1 VKEGAEHYVTIAKEL
16 IDVYK
21 AMGYIP
27 QDYYA
32 PFSFLKMI
40 DESPFQDAVDA
51 CIQMGLKNK
60 PKTPGVRT
68 SMHEDLVNGKETE
81 ADTLF
86 MPLVEQA
93 KKHNIAIPTFL
104 GAYRVIKTI
113 DSNLNKR
120 S

>member
-1 VKEGAEHYVTIAKEL
+1 
-16 IDVYK
+16 
-21 AMGYIP
+21 MGYTP
-27 QDYYA
+27 KDYYA

-40 DESPFQDAVDA
+40 DESSFEQAVQA
-51 CIQMGLKNK
+51 CVDMGVTMK

-68 SMHEDLVNGKETE
+68 SMHEDLVKGKETE

-86 MPLVEQA
+86 TPLIEEA

-104 GAYRVIKTI
+104 AAYRVIKTI

-120 S
+120 N